1 MIGPLA
7 LHGGGE
13 FLAGDEPFLRTILGL
28 AAAAAASRQGAA
40 GTTRQGAAGTT
51 RVELLTT
58 AVARHRPDLA
68 FAVGAAAFE
77 RVAAGARAALDAV
90 RIHHAR
96 VVDGASAADVDV
108 AERLAS
114 ADLVYLPGGDPD
126 AVIEILAGTP
136 AWRAVEAA
144 RTRGAVVA
152 GASAGAMALGERTW
166 TSGGYVAGFGWA
178 GRLVVVPHA
187 TAERM
192 TGARAAVDGLS
203 HGDELALVGLPERV
217 GIIGGGAWEVVGDA
231 GAWWWA
237 PHAAAARRLDPGSTF
252 RP

>member
-1 MIGPLA
+1 VIGPLA

-40 GTTRQGAAGTT
+40 GTI

-68 FAVGAAAFE
+68 FAVGAAAIE
-77 RVAAGARAALDAV
+77 RVAAGARAALGAV
-90 RIHHAR
+90 RIQHAR

-144 RTRGAVVA
+144 RTRGALVA

-187 TAERM
+187 TVERM
-192 TGARAAVDGLS
+192 TGARAAVDVLP

-217 GIIGGGAWEVVGDA
+217 GIIGGGGAWEVVGDA

-237 PHAAAARRLDPGSTF
+237 PHAPAARRLEPGSTF